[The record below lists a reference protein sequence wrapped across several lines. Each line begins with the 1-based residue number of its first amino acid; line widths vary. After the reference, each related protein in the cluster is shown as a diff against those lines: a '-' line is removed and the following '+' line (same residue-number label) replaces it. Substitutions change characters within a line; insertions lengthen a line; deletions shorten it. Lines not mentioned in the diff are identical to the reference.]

1 MSIEVVQIFTR
12 PTVETPWFHD
22 TWPAS
27 HLEYIQKT
35 FKDTGKYSGSRE
47 ISEDGRI
54 LTVTHTFADEV
65 AQLEFISDEYLASM
79 AANRDQYNA
88 NNNIDWV
95 A

>member
-54 LTVTHTFADEV
+54 LTVTHIFADED
-65 AQLEFISDEYLASM
+65 AQFEFMTDEYLADM
-79 AANRDQYNA
+79 VVKRDQHNSS
-88 NNNIDWV
+88 NNITQV
-95 A
+95 S